1 MNGRDDNPDRHNGP
15 ALTATQNDQN
25 DENAVSDRN
34 DMDVR
39 PGSAVADGTVTDS
52 VVTESVVTHSPVT
65 DSAATGNAHL
75 TPTGEAPATTRRPG
89 LRRKVVLLGA
99 AATIGLLA
107 VGGATAASSL
117 AKTVTITVDGQ
128 QRQVTTL
135 AGSVDGALSSAGL
148 EAGAHDVLAPAA
160 GTDISDGAQIALEHG
175 RLLTLTINGEE
186 RQVWTT
192 ATTVDEALTQLGQDP
207 GAFQLSAD
215 RSREIPLDGLALT
228 ADAIRTVS
236 VSDAGAPAVPTKTG
250 ARTVADVLADLNAP
264 LGPTD
269 TVTPDAT
276 TPVTD
281 GLQIAVTRVAVS
293 TIPETVDIA
302 PADQQVDDPNMDKGS
317 TAVAQQGVPG
327 KAQVVTQVTTVNGAE
342 TERKELSRTTVADA
356 TPTVTHVGSKSTLAW
371 QGSRVFFHDTEFGVN
386 WDGMAYC
393 ESTNNP
399 QAVNNPAGYLSTYGL
414 FQFDL
419 PTWASVGG
427 SGNPLDASP
436 EEQLMRAKLLYQSR
450 GLEPWL
456 CGYAASG
463 PPAG

>member
-1 MNGRDDNPDRHNGP
+1 MNGRDDNPGHDGP
-15 ALTATQNDQN
+15 ELATAQNDLSDTNAVNALNDQNDQN
-25 DENAVSDRN
+25 DMNVPADSHAADSTDHESSTDDSRN
-34 DMDVR
+34 DEFVTQSSRTTHQADTTT
-39 PGSAVADGTVTDS
+39 SA
-52 VVTESVVTHSPVT
+52 
-65 DSAATGNAHL
+65 
-75 TPTGEAPATTRRPG
+75 RRSG
-89 LRRKVVLLGA
+89 LRRKAILVGA

-107 VGGATAASSL
+107 VGGATAASL

-148 EAGAHDVLAPAA
+148 QAGEHDVLAPAA
-160 GTDISDGAQIALEHG
+160 GTDITDGAQIALEHG
-175 RLLTLTINGEE
+175 RLLTLTINGQE

-192 ATTVDEALTQLGQDP
+192 ATTVDEALSQLGQDP
-207 GAFQLSAD
+207 NAFQLSAD
-215 RSREIPLDGLALT
+215 RSREIPLDGLAVT
-228 ADAIRTVS
+228 ADPLRTVS
-236 VSDAGAPAVPTKTG
+236 LSDAGAAAAPVKTG
-250 ARTVADVLADLNAP
+250 ARTVGDVLTGLNTP

-269 TVTPDAT
+269 TVVPDAS

-281 GLQIAVTRVAVS
+281 GLQITVFRASVATS
-293 TIPETVDIA
+293 TATVDIA
-302 PADQQVDDPNMDKGS
+302 PADQHVDDPAMDKGS
-317 TAVAQQGVPG
+317 TALAQQGVPG
-327 KAQVVTQVTTVNGAE
+327 KAQVVTQVTTVNSIE
-342 TERKELSRTTVADA
+342 TERKELSRTTVAEP
-356 TPTVTHVGSKSTLAW
+356 TPSITHVGSKSTLDW

-386 WDGMAYC
+386 WDGMAFC

-399 QAVNNPAGYLSTYGL
+399 KAVNNPSGYLSTYGL

-463 PPAG
+463 PPPG

>member
-1 MNGRDDNPDRHNGP
+1 MNGRDDNPGHDGP
-15 ALTATQNDQN
+15 ELATAQNDVNDTNALDSLNNQN
-25 DENAVSDRN
+25 DMNPSADSD
-34 DMDVR
+34 
-39 PGSAVADGTVTDS
+39 AADGTDS
-52 VVTESVVTHSPVT
+52 AGNQDVVTQSGRT
-65 DSAATGNAHL
+65 AHRA
-75 TPTGEAPATTRRPG
+75 GATTSTRPSV
-89 LRRKVVLLGA
+89 LRRKAILVGA

-107 VGGATAASSL
+107 LGGATAASL

-148 EAGAHDVLAPAA
+148 QAGEHDVLAPAA
-160 GTDISDGAQIALEHG
+160 GIDITDGAQIALVHG
-175 RLLTLTINGEE
+175 RLLTLTIDGQQ

-192 ATTVDEALTQLGQDP
+192 AKTVDEALSQLGQDP
-207 GAFQLSAD
+207 NAYQLSAD
-215 RSREIPLDGLALT
+215 RSREIPLDGLAVT
-228 ADAIRTVS
+228 AEPLRTVS
-236 VSDAGAPAVPTKTG
+236 LSDAGAAATPVKTG
-250 ARTVADVLADLNAP
+250 ARTVADVLTGLNSP

-269 TVTPDAT
+269 TVVPAAS

-281 GLQIAVTRVAVS
+281 GVQIAVSRVSVTTS
-293 TIPETVDIA
+293 TDSVDIA
-302 PADQQVDDPNMDKGS
+302 PANQQVDDPNLNKGS

-327 KAQVVTQVTTVNGAE
+327 KAQVVTQVTTVNGVE
-342 TERKELSRTTVADA
+342 TERKELSRTTVAE
-356 TPTVTHVGSKSTLAW
+356 PIPSITHVGSKSTLDW

-399 QAVNNPAGYLSTYGL
+399 KAVNNPAGYLSTYGL
-414 FQFDL
+414 FQFDV

-436 EEQLMRAKLLYQSR
+436 EEQLIRAKLLYQSR